1 MSDARRNPYRAKG
14 SAAKPTK
21 SLVAFLDILGFR
33 NDMVSAY
40 KKGPDAAA
48 SLLTRLRAAL
58 DRAHTHL
65 HDDLSGTGQTK
76 HDSWYVK
83 AFTDNV
89 VIGMPICEDSESDLG
104 LMFSLTAAFQRELVS
119 SGFFVRGAVA
129 VGEAYMDDEIVF
141 GDAVLRAYEGEKALA
156 RDPRIILTESAM
168 DVIRLH
174 LDYYGKTEDSP
185 YNDQVLLDADG
196 QAFINYMEVVIEG
209 RGRKPIRGNFR
220 RHKEMVETQL
230 QRFNSQPGIWSKYAW
245 VAAYHDFLV
254 GDLRLGKSLL
264 VDPKVLS
271 LKPLRLAKVIQ
282 SRPVDGAV
290 TFAKVLRLLGGEPR
304 VPRS

>member
-21 SLVAFLDILGFR
+21 SLVALLDILGFQ
-33 NDMVSAY
+33 NDTVSAY
-40 KKGPDAAA
+40 KLGPDAAA

-65 HDDLSGTGQTK
+65 HDDLSGTGRTK
-76 HDSWYVK
+76 QDSWYVK

-89 VIGMPICEDSESDLG
+89 VIGMPISEDPELDLW

-129 VGEAYMDDEIVF
+129 LGEAYMDDEIVF
-141 GDAVLRAYEGEKALA
+141 GDALLRAYEGENTLA
-156 RDPRIILTESAM
+156 RDPRIILTDSAM
-168 DVIRLH
+168 DLVRLH
-174 LDYYGKTEDSP
+174 LNYCGKTEDSP
-185 YNDQVLLDADG
+185 YNDVLLKDADG
-196 QAFINYMEVVIEG
+196 QTFINYMEIVIEG
-209 RGRKPIRGNFR
+209 RERKQVRGNFR
-220 RHKEMVETQL
+220 RHKQVVETQL
-230 QRFNSQPGIWSKYAW
+230 QRFNGQPRIWSKYAW

-271 LKPLRLAKVIQ
+271 LKPRRLAKVIQ
-282 SRPVDGAV
+282 SRPVHGAV
-290 TFAKVLRLLGGEPR
+290 TFAKVLRLLGVEPR
-304 VPRS
+304 APRS